1 MGVSRS
7 ICLRNNAP
15 VIWQRCSRRHFTRAG
30 VRKETTL
37 HTLRYSYATHL
48 LENQVNLRTIQEV
61 LGHTSPKT
69 TALYTHMTNKSLVEV
84 RQALD
89 SLLE

>member
-1 MGVSRS
+1 MAKMFKAALHQSGGAKRNY
-7 ICLRNNAP
+7 IAHPALFLRHP
-15 VIWQRCSRRHFTRAG
+15 PAG
-30 VRKETTL
+30 
-37 HTLRYSYATHL
+37 
-48 LENQVNLRTIQEV
+48 ENQVNLRTIQEV

-69 TALYTHMTNKSLVEV
+69 TALYTHVTNTSLVEV